1 MFKIRIKKKT
11 KKAFKIIILVILTII
26 LLLGILALIFKP
38 TYEVTYKGKF
48 VGYTKSLRKIDEEIE
63 KELKKG
69 GEGITYYDLEEPI
82 GYTLTFM
89 KKGTKLND
97 NMIDLIKESAL
108 PVYRYYVVTLNG
120 EERGYFKKYSQA
132 EELIEILKQNESANV
147 EDLDI
152 TISYKRK
159 EEEYS
164 DMQKLAD
171 EMYEKKKEIKRSSK
185 QSTGIS
191 YKGISYKREQ
201 MPLEISPPITGPIT
215 STFQPNRTVFGRTSP
230 HSGIDIGRSIGT
242 PVKAAQS
249 GFVVVSGFH
258 GAYGNFICIDHTSEM
273 VTGYGHLSKRL
284 VKIGDYVE
292 KGQVIGLVGSTGRST
307 GPHLHFEV
315 RLNGI
320 AYNPKYYVSFN

>member
-11 KKAFKIIILVILTII
+11 KKAFKIIILIILAIL
-26 LLLGILALIFKP
+26 LLLGILAIIFKP
-38 TYEVTYKGKF
+38 TYEVTYKGQF
-48 VGYTKSLRKIDEEIE
+48 VGYTKSLKKIDEDIE

-69 GEGITYYDLEEPI
+69 GEGITYYDLEEPVK
-82 GYTLTFM
+82 YTLTFM

-97 NMIDLIKESAL
+97 NIADIIKESAI

-120 EERGYFKKYSQA
+120 EERGFFKKYSQA
-132 EELIEILKQNESANV
+132 EELIETLKEHESANID
-147 EDLDI
+147 DLDI

-164 DMQKLAD
+164 NIEKLAD
-171 EMYEKKKEIKRSSK
+171 EMYEKKKVIKRSSP
-185 QSTGIS
+185 QSTGIW
-191 YKGISYKREQ
+191 YKGISYDRREL
-201 MPLEISPPITGPIT
+201 PIELDAPITGPIT
-215 STFQPNRTVFGRTSP
+215 SRFQPNRTIFGRTSP
-230 HSGIDIGRSIGT
+230 HSGIDIGRPTGT

-249 GFVVVSGFH
+249 GFVVVSGYH
-258 GAYGNFICIDHTSEM
+258 GAYGNFVCIDHTSEM

-284 VKIGDYVE
+284 VKVGDYVE

-307 GPHLHFEV
+307 GSHLHFEI

-320 AYNPKYYVSFN
+320 AYDPKYYVSFN